1 MTFKENINRLC
12 RAKNTNLTTLIKNCG
27 FSSSK
32 ATAINNGQIPAEDQL
47 VILAKALDCHV
58 MDFFADEEDYTFRD
72 KNEEIIIESYRDM
85 SQSQKYR
92 LLAYLYE
99 IKEKGLI
106 E

>member
-12 RAKNTNLTTLIKNCG
+12 RRQNKNLTTLIKNCG

-32 ATAINNGQIPAEDQL
+32 ATAINNGQIPSEDQL